1 MVMMMKKRKNLRPRK
16 EEIDLK
22 MQKSKL
28 KLSKLRDQMLR
39 NSHRS

>member
-22 MQKSKL
+22 MLKSKL
-28 KLSKLRDQMLR
+28 KLSKLRDQTLR